1 MLQEKGV
8 QKEEVKSMENSLK
21 HKSYLIALKY
31 IPHFTAVLYIVYTL
45 FQFID
50 IDLIMLGYFIHTSI
64 VSWLFMLLSS
74 IVFRFCYVH
83 RLPLYY
89 IAINDMTS
97 VIDYYIGIP
106 ISEITLLGVHLV
118 LIGLLIFGYTY
129 YYKHR

>member
-45 FQFID
+45 FQFMD
-50 IDLIMLGYFIHTSI
+50 IDLIILGYFIHTSI

-129 YYKHR
+129 YYKHQ

>member
-1 MLQEKGV
+1 
-8 QKEEVKSMENSLK
+8 MENSLK

-50 IDLIMLGYFIHTSI
+50 IDLIILGYFIHTSI